1 MFDAD
6 FFSGRGFRETVQEF
20 SRDHGEPDYHGDATL
35 RVEIVTLTGDRLDTV
50 QLEVAEAGARLSTRD
65 DRLVFIP
72 YEQIAYIDVS
82 VLQDHRIPGF
92 QLSTSSE

>member
-6 FFSGRGFRETVQEF
+6 FFASRGFLEKVQEF
-20 SRDHGEPDYHGDATL
+20 SRDQGDPDYHGDATL

-50 QLEVAEAGARLSTRD
+50 RLKAAEGGARLSTRD